1 MINNF
6 YSSLIISILL
16 SLINFNA
23 FGQDQFNFDITEVEI
38 LESGNI
44 YKGYKRGT
52 ITTDNGLSIDAD
64 RFNYNKTLNILDTYG
79 DVLIYDKI
87 KDSSIFTQKATYLK
101 NEEKIFTDGESKASD
116 KNGIT
121 ITADQLKY
129 DKIQNIVNA
138 YGNVIITNPLK
149 DYTIYTEE
157 ATYLKNEEKIFSR
170 GITKAIVKSK
180 YIIDSKDVVYLV
192 NDNDLSSEK
201 DTIINDQKA
210 NLYYLERFNFNIN
223 NEILKGDNVKV
234 ITNFNLEQSD
244 QMYFSNAIINL
255 KDKNFTAGNTE
266 IRADK
271 KLFDDVNNDPRIK
284 GVSSEGKGNRTT
296 IKKGVFTS
304 CSDNPKCSPWHI
316 KAQKIVH
323 DKEKKQLIYDNA
335 ILKVYN
341 VPVLYFPKFFHPD
354 PTVERQSG
362 FLRPQ
367 LNDSSVLGSSL
378 YVPYFQVLSE
388 NKDITWRPTV
398 FNVMGL
404 SSDSTSATDD
414 KIYMLQ
420 TEYRQENEYSS
431 FITDVGIMHGYKSQL
446 AIDDKN
452 TQTHFFAKF
461 AKDLNY
467 DNFLT
472 STLNASLYKV
482 NNDSYL
488 KIFDS
493 SLSQTPLN
501 PSNKNIMSSQV
512 SLVLDSNDYNFDMGV
527 KAQENLKN
535 KKNSDRYSYQFP
547 YYNFSK
553 DIYIDPLPGIFN
565 FDSDGNNNLRD
576 TNIFSTSINN
586 NLNFQSNSY
595 RSKNGFSNNFKAY
608 YSNTNVIAKKHP
620 TYKNSPTVRFD
631 NIYEFVSS
639 WPLSNKTL
647 NFDNLIVPKV
657 SYRINPN
664 GMDDMSGS
672 SRRIDASNIFNINRL
687 STAGT
692 FEDGQS
698 LTLGINYSKT
708 NLQKTNQKFDYSLA
722 TVLRNKKSNKI
733 PESSTI
739 NETKSNIFGS
749 FKNKFSDNF
758 SIDYN
763 VAVDN
768 NFKKAPYNSV
778 KTRFSINNFVTEFNF
793 VEDNSSATDTNIL
806 SNTTSFLFNDNNS
819 FSFKTRRNRKIN
831 LTEYYD
837 LIYEYKNDCLVA
849 GIKFRKTYYEDREL
863 KPKEDLLF
871 TLTLV
876 PLTTYEHKADNW
888 DFK

>member
-1 MINNF
+1 MINSF
-6 YSSLIISILL
+6 FRTLLILIFL
-16 SLINFNA
+16 SLINFSA

-38 LESGNI
+38 LENGNI
-44 YKGYKRGT
+44 YNGYKRGT
-52 ITTDNGLSIDAD
+52 ITTDDGLSIDAD
-64 RFNYNKTLNILDTYG
+64 RFNYDKTLNILNTYG
-79 DVLIYDKI
+79 DVLIYDKV
-87 KDSSIFTQKATYLK
+87 KNSSIFSQKATYLK
-101 NEEKIFTDGESKASD
+101 NEEKIFTEGNSKASD
-116 KNGIT
+116 ENGII
-121 ITADQLKY
+121 ITADQFEY

-138 YGNVIITNPLK
+138 YGNVKIDNPLK
-149 DYTIYTEE
+149 DYIIYAEE
-157 ATYLKNEEKIFSR
+157 ATYLKNEEKILSK
-170 GITKAIVKSK
+170 GKTKAIVKSR
-180 YIIDSKDVVYLV
+180 YIIDSEDVLYLV
-192 NDNDLSSEK
+192 NDNDLSSHK
-201 DTIINDQKA
+201 DTIINDQRA
-210 NLYYLERFNFNIN
+210 NFYYLDKFNFNIN
-223 NEILKGDNVKV
+223 KEILKGDDVMV
-234 ITNFNLEQSD
+234 ITNFGLPQSD
-244 QMYFSNAIINL
+244 QMYLSNAIINF
-255 KDKNFTAGNTE
+255 KDRNFIAGNTE

-271 KLFDDVNNDPRIK
+271 KIFDDINNDPRLK
-284 GVSSEGKGNRTT
+284 GVSSEGKDNRTT
-296 IKKGVFTS
+296 VKKGVFTS
-304 CSDNPKCSPWHI
+304 CSDNPECPPWHI

-341 VPVLYFPKFFHPD
+341 VPILYFPKFFHPD
-354 PTVERQSG
+354 PTVKRQSG

-367 LNDSSVLGSSL
+367 LNDSSILGSSL
-378 YVPYFQVLSE
+378 YVPYFQVLSD

-431 FITDVGIMHGYKSQL
+431 FIADVGIMHGYKSQL
-446 AIDDKN
+446 AINDKN
-452 TQTHFFAKF
+452 TQTHFFANF

-472 STLNASLYKV
+472 STLNASIYKV

-501 PSNKNIMSSQV
+501 PGNKNIMSSQV
-512 SLVLDSNDYNFDMGV
+512 SLVLDSNNYNFDMGI

-553 DIYIDPLPGIFN
+553 NIYIDFLPGIFN

-639 WPLSNKTL
+639 WPLSKKTL
-647 NFDNLIVPKV
+647 NFNNLIVPKV

-664 GMDDMSGS
+664 GMDDLSGS
-672 SRRIDASNIFNINRL
+672 SRRVDSNTIFNIDRL
-687 STAGT
+687 GTGGT

-698 LTLGINYSKT
+698 LTLGVNYTKA
-708 NLQKTNQKFDYSLA
+708 NLQNTDQRFDYSLA

-733 PESSTI
+733 PVSSTL

-749 FKNKFSDNF
+749 FKNTFSENF
-758 SIDYN
+758 SVDYN
-763 VAVDN
+763 FAVDN
-768 NFKKAPYNSV
+768 NFKKTPYNSI

-793 VEDNSSATDTNIL
+793 VEENSPTTDTNTL

-819 FSFKTRRNRKIN
+819 FSFETRRNRKIN

-837 LIYEYKNDCLVA
+837 LVYEYKNDCLVA
-849 GIKFRKTYYEDREL
+849 GVKFRKTYYEDREL
-863 KPKEDLLF
+863 KPKEDLLL
-871 TLTLV
+871 TLTLI
-876 PLTTYEHKADNW
+876 PLTTYEHRADSW
-888 DFK
+888 DF

>member
-1 MINNF
+1 MINSF
-6 YSSLIISILL
+6 FRTLLILIFL
-16 SLINFNA
+16 SLINFSA

-38 LESGNI
+38 LENGNI
-44 YKGYKRGT
+44 YNGYKRGT
-52 ITTDNGLSIDAD
+52 ITTDDGLSIDAD
-64 RFNYNKTLNILDTYG
+64 RFKYNKTLNILNTYG
-79 DVLIYDKI
+79 DVLIYDKV
-87 KDSSIFTQKATYLK
+87 KNSSIFSQKATYLK
-101 NEEKIFTDGESKASD
+101 NEEKIFTEGNSKASD
-116 KNGIT
+116 ENGIT
-121 ITADQLKY
+121 ITADQFEY

-138 YGNVIITNPLK
+138 YGNVEINNSLK
-149 DYTIYTEE
+149 DYVIFAEE
-157 ATYLKNEEKIFSR
+157 ATYLKNEEKIFSN
-170 GITKAIVKSK
+170 GITKAIVKSR
-180 YIIDSKDVVYLV
+180 YIIDSKDVVYV
-192 NDNDLSSEK
+192 INDNDLSSRE
-201 DTIINDQKA
+201 DTVVNDQKS
-210 NLYYLERFNFNIN
+210 NFYYLDKFNFNIN
-223 NEILKGDNVKV
+223 NEILKGENVTV
-234 ITNFNLEQSD
+234 ITNFGLPQSD
-244 QMYFSNAIINL
+244 QMYLTNAIINF
-255 KDKNFTAGNTE
+255 KDKSFIAGNTE

-271 KLFDDVNNDPRIK
+271 KIFDDINNDPRLK
-284 GVSSEGKGNRTT
+284 GVSSEGKDNRTT
-296 IKKGVFTS
+296 VKKGVFTS
-304 CSDNPKCSPWHI
+304 CSDNPECPPWHI

-341 VPVLYFPKFFHPD
+341 IPVLYFPKFFHPD
-354 PTVERQSG
+354 PTVKRQSG

-367 LNDSSVLGSSL
+367 LNDSSILGSSL
-378 YVPYFQVLSE
+378 YVPYFQVLSD

-404 SSDSTSATDD
+404 GSDSTSATDD

-431 FITDVGIMHGYKSQL
+431 FIADVGIMHGYKSQL

-452 TQTHFFAKF
+452 TQTHIFANF
-461 AKDLNY
+461 TKDLNY

-472 STLNASLYKV
+472 STLSASLHKV

-488 KIFDS
+488 KIFNS

-501 PSNKNIMSSQV
+501 PGNKNILSSQV
-512 SLVLDSNDYNFDMGV
+512 SLVLDTDNYNFDMGV
-527 KAQENLKN
+527 KAQENLKD
-535 KKNSDRYSYQFP
+535 KQNSDRYSYQLP
-547 YYNFSK
+547 HYNFSK
-553 DIYIDPLPGIFN
+553 NIYIDALPGVFN
-565 FDSDGNNNLRD
+565 FESDGNNHLRD
-576 TNIFSTSINN
+576 TNVFSTSINN

-639 WPLSNKTL
+639 WPLSKKTL
-647 NFDNLIVPKV
+647 NFNNLIVPKV

-664 GMDDMSGS
+664 GMDDLSGS
-672 SRRIDASNIFNINRL
+672 SRRVDSNTIFNIDRL
-687 STAGT
+687 STGGT

-698 LTLGINYSKT
+698 LTLGVNYTKA
-708 NLQKTNQKFDYSLA
+708 NLQNTEQRFDYSLA

-733 PESSTI
+733 PVSSTL

-749 FKNKFSDNF
+749 FKNTFSENF
-758 SIDYN
+758 SLDYN
-763 VAVDN
+763 FAVDN
-768 NFKKAPYNSV
+768 NFKKTPYNSI

-793 VEDNSSATDTNIL
+793 VEENNSTTDTNTL

-837 LIYEYKNDCLVA
+837 LVYEYKNDCLVA
-849 GIKFRKTYYEDREL
+849 GVKFRKTYYEDREL

-871 TLTLV
+871 TLTLI
-876 PLTTYEHKADNW
+876 PLTTYEHRADSW
-888 DFK
+888 DF

>member
-1 MINNF
+1 MINSF
-6 YSSLIISILL
+6 FRTLLILIFL
-16 SLINFNA
+16 SLINFSA

-38 LESGNI
+38 LENGNI
-44 YKGYKRGT
+44 YNGYKRGT
-52 ITTDNGLSIDAD
+52 ITTDDGLSIDAD
-64 RFNYNKTLNILDTYG
+64 RFNYDKTLNILNTYG
-79 DVLIYDKI
+79 DVLIYDKV
-87 KDSSIFTQKATYLK
+87 KNSSIFSQKATYLK
-101 NEEKIFTDGESKASD
+101 NEEKIFTEGNSKASD

-244 QMYFSNAIINL
+244 QMYFSNAIINF
-255 KDKNFTAGNTE
+255 KDKSFIAGNTE

-271 KLFDDVNNDPRIK
+271 KIFDDINNDPRLK
-284 GVSSEGKGNRTT
+284 GVSSEGKDNRTT
-296 IKKGVFTS
+296 VKKGVFTS
-304 CSDNPKCSPWHI
+304 CSDNPECPPWHI

-354 PTVERQSG
+354 PTVKRQSG

-367 LNDSSVLGSSL
+367 LNDSSILGSSL
-378 YVPYFQVLSE
+378 YVPYFQVLSD

-431 FITDVGIMHGYKSQL
+431 FIADVGIMHGYKSQL

-452 TQTHFFAKF
+452 TQTHFFANF

-472 STLNASLYKV
+472 STLSASLYKV

-501 PSNKNIMSSQV
+501 PGNKNILSSQV
-512 SLVLDSNDYNFDMGV
+512 SLVLD
-527 KAQENLKN
+527 
-535 KKNSDRYSYQFP
+535 
-547 YYNFSK
+547 
-553 DIYIDPLPGIFN
+553 
-565 FDSDGNNNLRD
+565 
-576 TNIFSTSINN
+576 
-586 NLNFQSNSY
+586 
-595 RSKNGFSNNFKAY
+595 
-608 YSNTNVIAKKHP
+608 
-620 TYKNSPTVRFD
+620 YK
-631 NIYEFVSS
+631 
-639 WPLSNKTL
+639 
-647 NFDNLIVPKV
+647 
-657 SYRINPN
+657 
-664 GMDDMSGS
+664 
-672 SRRIDASNIFNINRL
+672 
-687 STAGT
+687 
-692 FEDGQS
+692 
-698 LTLGINYSKT
+698 
-708 NLQKTNQKFDYSLA
+708 
-722 TVLRNKKSNKI
+722 
-733 PESSTI
+733 
-739 NETKSNIFGS
+739 
-749 FKNKFSDNF
+749 
-758 SIDYN
+758 
-763 VAVDN
+763 
-768 NFKKAPYNSV
+768 
-778 KTRFSINNFVTEFNF
+778 
-793 VEDNSSATDTNIL
+793 
-806 SNTTSFLFNDNNS
+806 
-819 FSFKTRRNRKIN
+819 
-831 LTEYYD
+831 
-837 LIYEYKNDCLVA
+837 
-849 GIKFRKTYYEDREL
+849 
-863 KPKEDLLF
+863 
-871 TLTLV
+871 
-876 PLTTYEHKADNW
+876 
-888 DFK
+888 

>member
-1 MINNF
+1 MINSF
-6 YSSLIISILL
+6 FRTLLILIFL
-16 SLINFNA
+16 SLINFSA

-38 LESGNI
+38 LENGKI
-44 YKGYKRGT
+44 YNGYKRGT
-52 ITTDNGLSIDAD
+52 ITTDDGLSIDAD
-64 RFNYNKTLNILDTYG
+64 RFNYDKTLNILNTYG
-79 DVLIYDKI
+79 DVLIYDKV
-87 KDSSIFTQKATYLK
+87 KNSSIFSQKATYLK
-101 NEEKIFTDGESKASD
+101 NEEKIFTEGNSKASD

-180 YIIDSKDVVYLV
+180 NIIDSKDVVYLV

-244 QMYFSNAIINL
+244 QMYFSNAIINF
-255 KDKNFTAGNTE
+255 KDKSFIAGNTE

-341 VPVLYFPKFFHPD
+341 IPVLYFPKFFHPD
-354 PTVERQSG
+354 PTVKRQSG

-367 LNDSSVLGSSL
+367 LNDSSILGSSL
-378 YVPYFQVLSE
+378 YVPYFQVLSD

-404 SSDSTSATDD
+404 GSDSTSATDD

-431 FITDVGIMHGYKSQL
+431 FIADVGIMHGYKSQL

-452 TQTHFFAKF
+452 TQTHFFANF
-461 AKDLNY
+461 TKDLNY

-472 STLNASLYKV
+472 STLSASLYKV

-501 PSNKNIMSSQV
+501 PGNKNILSSQV
-512 SLVLDSNDYNFDMGV
+512 SLVLDTDNYNFDMGV
-527 KAQENLKN
+527 KAQENLKD
-535 KKNSDRYSYQFP
+535 KQNSDRYSYQFP

-553 DIYIDPLPGIFN
+553 TIHIDFLPGIFN

-639 WPLSNKTL
+639 WPLSKKTL
-647 NFDNLIVPKV
+647 NFNNLIVPKV

-664 GMDDMSGS
+664 GMDDLSGS
-672 SRRIDASNIFNINRL
+672 SRRVDANTIFNIDRL
-687 STAGT
+687 STGGT

-698 LTLGINYSKT
+698 LTLGVNYTKA
-708 NLQKTNQKFDYSLA
+708 NLQNTEQRFDYSLA

-733 PESSTI
+733 PVSSTL

-749 FKNKFSDNF
+749 FKNTFSENF
-758 SIDYN
+758 SLDYN
-763 VAVDN
+763 FAVDN
-768 NFKKAPYNSV
+768 NFKKTPYNSI

-793 VEDNSSATDTNIL
+793 VEENSSTTDTNTL

-837 LIYEYKNDCLVA
+837 LVYEYKNDCLVA
-849 GIKFRKTYYEDREL
+849 GVKFRKTYYEDREL

-871 TLTLV
+871 TLTLI
-876 PLTTYEHKADNW
+876 PLTTYEHRADSW
-888 DFK
+888 DF